1 MAKRTFENAL
11 TKLDRITAELEQGD
25 LSLDKSLKKFD
36 EGVQLVQFC
45 NEKLEETRSQV
56 ALLLKKNDTLTAIP
70 FSETFSEDT
79 AEKTG

>member
-45 NEKLEETRSQV
+45 NEKLEEARSQV
-56 ALLLKKNDTLTAIP
+56 ALLLKKNDKLTAVP
-70 FSETFSEDT
+70 FPEPCSEDT
-79 AEKTG
+79 AEKTV

>member
-1 MAKRTFENAL
+1 
-11 TKLDRITAELEQGD
+11 
-25 LSLDKSLKKFD
+25 
-36 EGVQLVQFC
+36 
-45 NEKLEETRSQV
+45 LEEARSQV